1 MTFSK
6 EYFCIPNNCR
16 DQHLQMVPEYAAPF
30 REQGIRGV
38 GIHEVS
44 QPYEIRRLSFPWHMA
59 LITISG
65 SAEYEFQGQR
75 KEMQP
80 NQIWVGPADTPH
92 LYRATSDWKFISAA
106 LFKANAF
113 AHLEHVCIHRELSS
127 RANHLIGA
135 VEAYLYESAIA
146 ETADSTIPRG
156 IADYI
161 AQSIARELLT
171 DEGHRISRAR
181 HRLNR
186 LWEEVN
192 ADPGTDWR
200 LPMLA
205 SRVHVSI
212 RQFQRMMREN
222 YEMTAESMLIRIRM
236 AHARELLTAT
246 DFTMAVIA
254 ERVGYQSVY
263 AFSKAFKRFY
273 NMPPGAYKKHALQ

>member
-6 EYFCIPNNCR
+6 EYFCIPSTCR
-16 DQHLQMVPEYAAPF
+16 DQHLQMVPQFATPF
-30 REQGIRGV
+30 RDQGIRGV
-38 GIHEVS
+38 GIHEVAP
-44 QPYEIRRLSFPWHMA
+44 PYEIRRLSFPWHIA
-59 LITISG
+59 LISLSG
-65 SAEYEFQGQR
+65 HAEYEFQGQTL
-75 KEMQP
+75 EILP

-92 LYRATSDWKFISAA
+92 LYRATDNWKFISAA

-113 AHLEHVCIHRELSS
+113 AHIEHECIHRELSCRTS
-127 RANHLIGA
+127 HLIGA

-146 ETADSTIPRG
+146 ESDESPIPRA
-156 IADYI
+156 IADYL
-161 AQSIARELLT
+161 ARSITRELLT

-181 HRLNR
+181 YRLNR

-192 ADPGTDWR
+192 ADPGADWR
-200 LPMLA
+200 LPVLA
-205 SRVHVSI
+205 SRLHVSI
-212 RQFQRMMREN
+212 RQFQRMMRDN
-222 YEMTAESMLIRIRM
+222 YDMTAESMLIRIRM

-273 NMPPGAYKKHALQ
+273 DMPPGAFRKRALH